1 MYNLITNILSE
12 FLSPKTKISRLL
24 VLTLMSIF
32 SIAAAITII
41 FSELKKKDIVNSQ
54 LEIEKSRV
62 TEIDTQLSNL
72 YQKTYIQ
79 SDSINTF
86 SNKDKLL
93 KEITFLKAQREDAV
107 KSIDKINKN
116 PDTQILIFTILAGI
130 LVISIVIFFSN
141 TFKTNIYQPLG
152 GRIKYYEAAQDSSRK
167 KNLKNNRDF
176 LQWITEEEIA
186 DKNLNGLDIKKA
198 KLLKEVYD
206 LSTKL
211 GDEKTNLLDKIM
223 TFVNLERDEKEIA
236 KDKHSE
242 IIFVFD
248 EIQVRLKEEC
258 DRLNKQALI
267 NLFICFFIAFIT
279 IGYIGYVSI
288 FATPDIIKP
297 NFEFFLI
304 RYIPRLVSI
313 VSLLTIFLYFT
324 RLYKSNI
331 LDVKYYQ
338 NELTNVEIKLVSLKT
353 ALNNSSAEIINH
365 IIKEYAVIERN
376 SIITKDQTTSELER
390 IKIENEMNKD
400 YLNKV
405 WELLSISKINKK
417 ELS

>member
-1 MYNLITNILSE
+1 MIHSIIEIISE
-12 FLSPKTKISRLL
+12 FLSPKTKLSRLFI
-24 VLTLMSIF
+24 LTLMALF
-32 SIAAAITII
+32 LIAVAITVT
-41 FSELKKKDIVNSQ
+41 FSEIKKKDIINSQ
-54 LEIEKSRV
+54 LEIEKNRI
-62 TEIDTQLSNL
+62 TKIDKQISNL

-107 KSIDKINKN
+107 KSIDKINEN
-116 PDTQILIFTILAGI
+116 PDTQILIFTLITGILA
-130 LVISIVIFFSN
+130 ISIVTFFSS
-141 TFKTNIYQPLG
+141 TFRASISPLTGRLKYYQPV
-152 GRIKYYEAAQDSSRK
+152 QDGRK
-167 KNLKNNRDF
+167 KNLKSNSDF

-211 GDEKTNLLDKIM
+211 GEEKNNLLNKII
-223 TFVNLERDEKEIA
+223 TFVNLERNEKEIA

-248 EIQVRLKEEC
+248 EIQSRLKEEC
-258 DRLNKQALI
+258 NRLNKQALI

-288 FATPDIIKP
+288 FASPDINMIKP
-297 NFEFFLI
+297 NFEYFLI

-313 VSLLTIFLYFT
+313 VSLLTIFLHFT
-324 RLYKSNI
+324 RLHKSNI

-353 ALNNSSAEIINH
+353 ALSNGSEEITNH
-365 IIKEYAVIERN
+365 IIKEYATVERN

-390 IKIENEMNKD
+390 IKIENELNKE

-405 WELLSISKINKK
+405 WELLSISKINPK
-417 ELS
+417 ETP